1 MSETVGPASGHHA
14 EAHSDLTTR
23 LTGAPDPCLALL
35 DSVAASEDA
44 LAESRAKY
52 DRLFEAHRRLQKTN
66 HTLEDKL
73 LRIVDKFEAD
83 KNQMTRDLASQT
95 QKLVQAKLTAQQLHD
110 RNQDLQSDLNLAL
123 TLLQNR
129 PSSYLAQRVDSL
141 PSDMQARVRSYIAD
155 KQAEKLNKEKVEG
168 KKIRVPIMD
177 DVGQDVGQNDKVS
190 AAILAKVLEERSKE
204 RKKERKFCID
214 VGTQTHGWHFP
225 DKLYASALPSPP
237 SPPKELQLQPSSENT
252 RASAIHSV
260 KPRSPGQLPIVTSQ
274 KAGHATTTIKRMPAS
289 ESRKSDE
296 VIQILRS
303 ISLDEAQGPPTSG
316 PRGSALVP
324 GSASRVNN
332 ILLASVIRTPPPSA
346 CTNSNST
353 DITPTREKPAE
364 LGRSLIDLEEDRYE
378 PVANFEKS
386 RRSTQRMKRS
396 ATFSATQTD
405 L

>member
-1 MSETVGPASGHHA
+1 MSTAYPARPLAPTGYASSFCSTSSMSSSGSSAASSRASSVSSSSNHLMGATWTPVNEMVGSLVGRP
-14 EAHSDLTTR
+14 EAHAHDMTAR
-23 LTGAPDPCLALL
+23 LSGASDPCLAML

-44 LAESRAKY
+44 LAEWRAKY

-95 QKLVQAKLTAQQLHD
+95 QKLVQAKLTTQQLHD

-155 KQAEKLNKEKVEG
+155 KQAEKLNKERVEG

-177 DVGQDVGQNDKVS
+177 DVGAQDVSQNDKVS

-237 SPPKELQLQPSSENT
+237 SPPKDHPHPSSENI
-252 RASAIHSV
+252 RASTLHSV
-260 KPRSPGQLPIVTSQ
+260 KPRSSP
-274 KAGHATTTIKRMPAS
+274 
-289 ESRKSDE
+289 
-296 VIQILRS
+296 
-303 ISLDEAQGPPTSG
+303 
-316 PRGSALVP
+316 
-324 GSASRVNN
+324 
-332 ILLASVIRTPPPSA
+332 VIRTPPSSVHA
-346 CTNSNST
+346 NSISS
-353 DITPTREKPAE
+353 DLTPTRAKPAE
-364 LGRSLIDLEEDRYE
+364 LARSLIDLDEDRYE

-386 RRSTQRMKRS
+386 RRTTQRMKRS